1 MVSATHP
8 KYYSYQKYNHPI
20 IPYWCPR
27 SLPMTHIYSPHR
39 YTSLMYGVGT
49 KWFIYVPSIYFTYWP
64 YIYQSPMVILV
75 YIMSKRKGQIL
86 RVKREQSIKYRTE
99 LTLVVTLFCMYM
111 SIHEI

>member
-1 MVSATHP
+1 MGLEL
-8 KYYSYQKYNHPI
+8 NG
-20 IPYWCPR
+20 
-27 SLPMTHIYSPHR
+27 LFMSPPLTLLTGR
-39 YTSLMYGVGT
+39 
-49 KWFIYVPSIYFTYWP
+49 
-64 YIYQSPMVILV
+64 IYQSPMVILV